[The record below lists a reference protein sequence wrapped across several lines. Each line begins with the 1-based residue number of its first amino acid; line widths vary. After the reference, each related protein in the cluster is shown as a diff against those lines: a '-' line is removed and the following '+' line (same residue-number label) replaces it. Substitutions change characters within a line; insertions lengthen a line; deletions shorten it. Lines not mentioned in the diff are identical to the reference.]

1 MTKFNQQFVLNNAS
15 SKLNEDVKMLI
26 ENLLINV
33 RLKNEGLMQVNN
45 SIIDE
50 FNDYYCR
57 NKKLSEDIYLKIK
70 ALLYANLSITES
82 IETLLNSYQE
92 QIDIHYDE
100 LLQKEI

>member
-1 MTKFNQQFVLNNAS
+1 
-15 SKLNEDVKMLI
+15 MLI

-45 SIIDE
+45 YIIDE